1 MKLQHVIILIFT
13 LTLLSIA
20 VLVSLNIHGQKKER
34 ILVLNKIEQLQQ
46 LVTAK
51 QIYREVI
58 YSKETKDFL
67 WIPLKN
73 KEFLFALDYI
83 ITAGID
89 ISKGFKVEDRDGY
102 KLITLPR
109 AEIFSIDADD
119 TSIKEYF
126 IKQRFSKLNRD
137 DYFQLIKE
145 SKLSILSGNSINTLL
160 IESEVNAK
168 TLLKSL
174 LQVSDIIVEVEFSN
188 KVIKVLK

>member
-1 MKLQHVIILIFT
+1 MKSKPIIIFIITLIILSI
-13 LTLLSIA
+13 TLLI
-20 VLVSLNIHGQKKER
+20 SLNIERHKKEQKV
-34 ILVLNKIEQLQQ
+34 VLNKIEQLQQ

-73 KEFLFALDYI
+73 KEFLFALDYT

-145 SKLSILSGNSINTLL
+145 SKLSILSGNSIDVLL
-160 IESEVNAK
+160 NESEENAK
-168 TLLKSL
+168 ELLKSL

-188 KVIKVLK
+188 RVIKVLK

>member
-1 MKLQHVIILIFT
+1 MKLRSIIFLVLFIIT
-13 LTLLSIA
+13 VSILT
-20 VLVSLNIHGQKKER
+20 VLGLKSYGQKNEQK
-34 ILVLNKIEQLQQ
+34 ILLNQIEQLQQ

-58 YSKETKDFL
+58 YSKETNDFL

-73 KEFLFALDYI
+73 KEFLIALDYT

-89 ISKGFKVEDRDGY
+89 ISKGFKIEDRDGY
-102 KLITLPR
+102 KLITLPK
-109 AEIFSIDADD
+109 AEVISIDADD

-145 SKLSILSGNSINTLL
+145 SKISILSGDSITNLL
-160 IESEVNAK
+160 KESEINAK
-168 TLLKSL
+168 NLLKSL
-174 LQVSDIIVEVEFSN
+174 LQITDITVEVEFSDS
-188 KVIKVLK
+188 VIKVLK